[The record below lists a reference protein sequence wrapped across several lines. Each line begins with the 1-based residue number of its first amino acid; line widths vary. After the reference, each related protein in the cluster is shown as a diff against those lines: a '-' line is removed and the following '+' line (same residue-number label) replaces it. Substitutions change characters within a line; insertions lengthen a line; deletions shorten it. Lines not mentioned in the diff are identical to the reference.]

1 MHQTVLPSIHI
12 SFTGI
17 STPQLNS
24 DISLISCQLFFFSLF
39 ERLAVCIVPWV
50 CLCLLTLRSHDLEL
64 FSALQK
70 NSVFLKY
77 LILELLE
84 VLQHSSLL
92 QLSFSQLS
100 SSLLPQLLSLSFEL
114 YAQPDKTL
122 LLLPVRPEA
131 ATAPHV
137 FSVFLILQHHFGKY
151 QKGQK
156 KT

>member
-1 MHQTVLPSIHI
+1 MHI
-12 SFTGI
+12 SFTEI
-17 STPQLNS
+17 STPQLNP
-24 DISLISCQLFFFSLF
+24 DISSVSCQLFFFSLF
-39 ERLAVCIVPWV
+39 ERPAVCIILWV
-50 CLCLLTLRSHDLEL
+50 CLLTLRSHDLEL

-70 NSVFLKY
+70 NSVFLKH

-114 YAQPDKTL
+114 HAQPDKNL
-122 LLLPVRPEA
+122 LLLPVGLGA

-137 FSVFLILQHHFGKY
+137 STVFLTLQHHFGKC
-151 QKGQK
+151 
-156 KT
+156 